1 MRTNPDIIDLI
12 LERALSRP
20 GRIDWTRIDREL
32 SGFGATVERRLLH
45 GRMKRL
51 LAARLKPGWV

>member
-12 LERALSRP
+12 LERALGRP
-20 GRIDWTRIDREL
+20 GLIDWTRIDREL
-32 SGFGATVERRLLH
+32 SGFGATVERRILH
-45 GRMKRL
+45 RRMKRL